1 MFLTTTDA
9 IWLRAIRG
17 STGMVTVT
25 LSGMIRTPSIG
36 FILTNT
42 EVVSVSFE
50 RMIGIVS
57 TDVSE
62 CGISVTEYKVT
73 ESVLIVSGPFTILPR
88 AGRTSALTCTAT
100 LRPGLVVYISLSE
113 SGATVTICDELP
125 K

>member
-1 MFLTTTDA
+1 
-9 IWLRAIRG
+9 
-17 STGMVTVT
+17 
-25 LSGMIRTPSIG
+25 MIRTPSIG

-73 ESVLIVSGPFTILPR
+73 ESVLIVTNGIFT
-88 AGRTSALTCTAT
+88 ALS
-100 LRPGLVVYISLSE
+100 YICRML
-113 SGATVTICDELP
+113 LL
-125 K
+125 